1 MLIIKFNPV
10 IIGKVLL
17 DVCVTLSK
25 WSIIDRLIEAKY
37 NLKKTTTKNKN
48 KNKTR
53 DFIKE

>member
-1 MLIIKFNPV
+1 M

-17 DVCVTLSK
+17 DVWVTLSK

-37 NLKKTTTKNKN
+37 NLIETTTKN

>member
-1 MLIIKFNPV
+1 MLIKFNPV